1 MNKNNIRKF
10 FNDFS
15 KSYNQKAFYNSKGL
29 DYLNHIEIDFIKKCF
44 NLQKIKNLME
54 IGFGAGRNLQ
64 LFKNKQ
70 INLYGVDISEK
81 MIKETEKNL
90 RNEKINLKHLNAE
103 DGLSYKD
110 NFFDLILCI
119 RVLKYM
125 KKWPFVIKEIS
136 RTLKEE
142 SYAILEVPN
151 LFSIHFFGLPWANY
165 FLFFIPDFIKELTKN
180 KLQIIK
186 IQKGAILPF
195 FLYKKIDN
203 KRFLRSVTL
212 FDKILNKLLPLGFI
226 SRNYLFLVKKINKQL

>member
-1 MNKNNIRKF
+1 MKKNNIRKF

-15 KSYNQKAFYNSKGL
+15 KSYNQKAFYGSKGL
-29 DYLNHIEIDFIKKCF
+29 NYLNHIEIDFIEKWS
-44 NLQKIKNLME
+44 NQQKIKTLLE

-81 MIKETEKNL
+81 MVKETLKSL
-90 RNEKINLKHLNAE
+90 KNEKTNLKHLNAE
-103 DGLSYKD
+103 NGLPYKD

-125 KKWPFVIKEIS
+125 KKWTFVIEEIS
-136 RTLKEE
+136 RTLRKEG
-142 SYAILEVPN
+142 YAILEAPS

-165 FLFFIPDFIKELTKN
+165 FLFFIHKFIKELTKN
-180 KLQIIK
+180 ELQIVK

-195 FLYKKIDN
+195 YIYKKLDN
-203 KRFLRSVTL
+203 QRVLKAVIL
-212 FDKILNKLLPLGFI
+212 FDKVLNKFSPLGFI
-226 SRNYLFLVKKINKQL
+226 SRNYLFLVKKI

>member
-15 KSYNQKAFYNSKGL
+15 QSYNQKSFYNSKGL
-29 DYLNHIEIDFIKKCF
+29 DYLNHIEIDFIKKTSD
-44 NLQKIKNLME
+44 QKKINDLLE

-70 INLYGVDISEK
+70 INLYGVDVAEK
-81 MIKETEKNL
+81 MIKKTEKSFKG
-90 RNEKINLKHLNAE
+90 EKINLKHLNAE
-103 DGLSYKD
+103 NGLPYKD

-136 RTLKEE
+136 RTLKKEG
-142 SYAILEVPN
+142 YAILEVPN

-165 FLFFIPDFIKELTKN
+165 FLFFIPTFIKELAKN

-195 FLYKKIDN
+195 YIYKKLN
-203 KRFLRSVTL
+203 NEKVLKTVTL
-212 FDKILNKLLPLGFI
+212 FDKVLNKFLPLGFI
-226 SRNYLFLVKKINKQL
+226 SRNYIFLVKKSNK

>member
-29 DYLNHIEIDFIKKCF
+29 DYLNHIEIDFIEKWS
-44 NLQKIKNLME
+44 NQQKIKTLLE

-81 MIKETEKNL
+81 MIKETLKSL
-90 RNEKINLKHLNAE
+90 KNEKINLKYLNAE
-103 DGLSYKD
+103 NGLPYKD

-125 KKWPFVIKEIS
+125 KKWPFAIKEIS
-136 RTLKEE
+136 RTLKKEG
-142 SYAILEVPN
+142 YAILEVPN

-165 FLFFIPDFIKELTKN
+165 FLFSIPTFIKELAKN

-195 FLYKKIDN
+195 YIYKKLDN
-203 KRFLRSVTL
+203 KRILKAVAL
-212 FDKILNKLLPLGFI
+212 FDKALNKLLPLGFI
-226 SRNYLFLVKKINKQL
+226 SRNYMFLVKKANK

>member
-1 MNKNNIRKF
+1 MKKNNIRKF

-15 KSYNQKAFYNSKGL
+15 KTYNQKAFYHSKGL
-29 DYLNHIEIDFIKKCF
+29 NYLNHIEIDFIKRCF
-44 NLQKIKNLME
+44 NLQKTKNLLE

-90 RNEKINLKHLNAE
+90 KNEKINLKHLNAE
-103 DGLSYKD
+103 NGLPYQD

-136 RTLKEE
+136 RTLKKEG
-142 SYAILEVPN
+142 YAMLEVPN

-165 FLFFIPDFIKELTKN
+165 FLFFIPAFIKELAKN

-186 IQKGAILPF
+186 IQKGAVLPF
-195 FLYKKIDN
+195 YIYKKINN
-203 KRFLRSVTL
+203 KWGLKAVAL
-212 FDKILNKLLPLGFI
+212 FDKVLNKLLPLGFI
-226 SRNYLFLVKKINKQL
+226 SRNYIFLVKKANK